1 METIT
6 HRINTYIKSYDIT
19 YVRQRRVRRNEI
31 VSELKSAI
39 SMATILDG
47 YDTYIQLN
55 KALSAIYDV
64 PNDNKSL
71 MAFWARVKSI

>member
-1 METIT
+1 MEIIT

-19 YVRQRRVRRNEI
+19 YVRQKRVRRNEI

-71 MAFWARVKSI
+71 MAFWARVKLI